1 MFKTNLFRVKS
12 VGNGKVSKGELLFSK
27 AMLHTNTYKSEFKE
41 ICTKE
46 VTMRIAGLYICVFF
60 VIILTACTDISAD
73 EGKPSELEK
82 EEENKLADHSNVQES
97 KSEKNQT
104 DSDEKP
110 KEEEVSLSVPQYK
123 INAHNWTIEPM
134 NQANSKVVLLTID
147 DAPDK
152 NALEMARILKKLSA
166 PAIFFVNGHFIDTP
180 EEANVLKE
188 IHELGF
194 VIGNH
199 TYSHPNLKSL
209 SEAQQYKEIVDLND
223 RVEEIIGERPK
234 FFRAPFG
241 SITDYSRKIAEDENM
256 VLMNWTYGYDWVKE
270 YQSKEALAD
279 IMVNSPY
286 LVKGAN
292 LLMHDREWT
301 KEALEDIVK
310 GLKNKGFTPVDP
322 ALISMEIE

>member
-1 MFKTNLFRVKS
+1 
-12 VGNGKVSKGELLFSK
+12 
-27 AMLHTNTYKSEFKE
+27 
-41 ICTKE
+41 
-46 VTMRIAGLYICVFF
+46 MRITRL
-60 VIILTACTDISAD
+60 IIAIYSLLILMACTDFSAV
-73 EGKPSELEK
+73 ESKRTELEK
-82 EEENKLADHSNVQES
+82 EEEKLKDLDVQES
-97 KSEKNQT
+97 NSDANQAGA
-104 DSDEKP
+104 DEMP
-110 KEEEVSLSVPQYK
+110 AEEEVSLTEPQYK
-123 INAHNWTIEPM
+123 INANNWTVEPI

-180 EEANVLKE
+180 EEAEVLKE

-194 VIGNH
+194 AIGNH
-199 TYSHPNLKSL
+199 TYSHLNLASL
-209 SEAQQYKEIVDLND
+209 PEAQQYKEIVGLND

-241 SITDYSRKIAEDENM
+241 SNTDYSRKIAEGENM
-256 VLMNWTYGYDWVKE
+256 VLMNWTYGYDWEEE
-270 YQSKEALAD
+270 YQSKEALTD
-279 IMVNSPY
+279 VMVNSPY

-292 LLMHDREWT
+292 LLMHDRKWT

-322 ALISMEIE
+322 ALISIEKE

>member
-1 MFKTNLFRVKS
+1 MR
-12 VGNGKVSKGELLFSK
+12 K
-27 AMLHTNTYKSEFKE
+27 AIIF
-41 ICTKE
+41 ICIT
-46 VTMRIAGLYICVFF
+46 F
-60 VIILTACTDISAD
+60 VIILTACTDFSAEED
-73 EGKPSELEK
+73 KQSDFEK
-82 EEENKLADHSNVQES
+82 EEENNLADQSNVPAA
-97 KSEKNQT
+97 KTEKPQADAGEN
-104 DSDEKP
+104 P
-110 KEEEVSLSVPQYK
+110 KEEEVSLPEPQYK
-123 INAHNWTIEPM
+123 INEHNWSIEPI
-134 NQANSKVVLLTID
+134 NKANSKVVLLTID

-180 EEANVLKE
+180 EEAKVLKE

-194 VIGNH
+194 AIGNH
-199 TYSHPNLKSL
+199 TNSHLNLKSL
-209 SEAQQYKEIVDLND
+209 PEEQQYKEIVGLND
-223 RVEEIIGERPK
+223 QVKEIIGERPK

-241 SITDYSRKIAEDENM
+241 SNTDYSRKIAEAENM
-256 VLMNWTYGYDWVKE
+256 VLMNWTYGYDWEKE

-286 LVKGAN
+286 LSKGAN

-322 ALISMEIE
+322 VLISTETK

>member
-1 MFKTNLFRVKS
+1 MR
-12 VGNGKVSKGELLFSK
+12 K
-27 AMLHTNTYKSEFKE
+27 AVFF
-41 ICTKE
+41 ICF
-46 VTMRIAGLYICVFF
+46 IF
-60 VIILTACTDISAD
+60 VIILTACTDFSAD
-73 EGKPSELEK
+73 EDKPSDFEK
-82 EEENKLADHSNVQES
+82 QEENKLADHSSVPAS
-97 KSEKNQT
+97 KSEKNQA
-104 DSDEKP
+104 DADEKP
-110 KEEEVSLSVPQYK
+110 KEEAVSLPEPQYK
-123 INAHNWTIEPM
+123 VNEHNWSIEPI

-180 EEANVLKE
+180 EEAKVLKE

-194 VIGNH
+194 AIGNH
-199 TYSHPNLKSL
+199 TNSHLNLKSL
-209 SEAQQYKEIVDLND
+209 PEEQQYKEIVDLND

-241 SITDYSRKIAEDENM
+241 SITDYSRKIAEAENM
-256 VLMNWTYGYDWVKE
+256 VLMNWTYGYDWEKE

-286 LVKGAN
+286 LSKGAN
-292 LLMHDREWT
+292 VLMHDREWT

-310 GLKNKGFTPVDP
+310 GLRNKVFTPVDP
-322 ALISMEIE
+322 VLISTETK

>member
-1 MFKTNLFRVKS
+1 
-12 VGNGKVSKGELLFSK
+12 
-27 AMLHTNTYKSEFKE
+27 
-41 ICTKE
+41 
-46 VTMRIAGLYICVFF
+46 MRISGH
-60 VIILTACTDISAD
+60 IIAVYSLLILSACTDFSAVD
-73 EGKPSELEK
+73 SKPSELEK
-82 EEENKLADHSNVQES
+82 EEKKLEVTNLDDHSNIQES
-97 KSEKNQT
+97 KSDGDQAGDDKM
-104 DSDEKP
+104 P
-110 KEEEVSLSVPQYK
+110 AEEVSLTEPQYK
-123 INAHNWTIEPM
+123 INAANWTVEPI

-180 EEANVLKE
+180 EEAKVLKE

-194 VIGNH
+194 AIGNH
-199 TYSHPNLKSL
+199 TYSHLNLESL
-209 SEAQQYKEIVDLND
+209 PESEQLKEIVGLND

-241 SITDYSRKIAEDENM
+241 SNTDYSRKIVKDEKM
-256 VLMNWTYGYDWVKE
+256 VLMNWTYGYDWEKE

-286 LVKGAN
+286 LVQGAN

-322 ALISMEIE
+322 ALIGTEME

>member
-1 MFKTNLFRVKS
+1 MP
-12 VGNGKVSKGELLFSK
+12 
-27 AMLHTNTYKSEFKE
+27 A
-41 ICTKE
+41 
-46 VTMRIAGLYICVFF
+46 
-60 VIILTACTDISAD
+60 
-73 EGKPSELEK
+73 
-82 EEENKLADHSNVQES
+82 
-97 KSEKNQT
+97 
-104 DSDEKP
+104 
-110 KEEEVSLSVPQYK
+110 EEEVSLTEPQYK
-123 INAHNWTIEPM
+123 INANNWTVEPI

-180 EEANVLKE
+180 EEAEVLKE

-194 VIGNH
+194 AIGNH
-199 TYSHPNLKSL
+199 TYSHLNLASL
-209 SEAQQYKEIVDLND
+209 PEAQQYKEIVGLND

-241 SITDYSRKIAEDENM
+241 SNTDYSRKIAEGENM
-256 VLMNWTYGYDWVKE
+256 VLMNWTYGYDWEEE
-270 YQSKEALAD
+270 YQSKEALTD
-279 IMVNSPY
+279 VMVNSPY

-292 LLMHDREWT
+292 LLMHDRKWT

-322 ALISMEIE
+322 ALISIEKE

>member
-1 MFKTNLFRVKS
+1 MK
-12 VGNGKVSKGELLFSK
+12 K
-27 AMLHTNTYKSEFKE
+27 AIFF
-41 ICTKE
+41 IC
-46 VTMRIAGLYICVFF
+46 IIF
-60 VIILTACTDISAD
+60 VIILTACTDFSAD
-73 EGKPSELEK
+73 DDKPSDFEK
-82 EEENKLADHSNVQES
+82 EEENNLADHNVPAA
-97 KSEKNQT
+97 KTEKTQA
-104 DSDEKP
+104 DAVEKP
-110 KEEEVSLSVPQYK
+110 KEEAVSLPEPQYK
-123 INAHNWTIEPM
+123 INEHNWSIEPI
-134 NQANSKVVLLTID
+134 NKANSKVVLLTID

-180 EEANVLKE
+180 EEAKVLKE

-194 VIGNH
+194 AIGNH
-199 TYSHPNLKSL
+199 TNSHLNLKSL
-209 SEAQQYKEIVDLND
+209 PEEQQYKEIVDLND

-256 VLMNWTYGYDWVKE
+256 VLMNWTYGYDWEKE

-286 LVKGAN
+286 LSKGAN

-310 GLKNKGFTPVDP
+310 GLRNKGFTPVDP
-322 ALISMEIE
+322 VLISTETK

>member
-1 MFKTNLFRVKS
+1 MR
-12 VGNGKVSKGELLFSK
+12 K
-27 AMLHTNTYKSEFKE
+27 AVFF
-41 ICTKE
+41 IC
-46 VTMRIAGLYICVFF
+46 IIF
-60 VIILTACTDISAD
+60 VIILTACTDFSAD
-73 EGKPSELEK
+73 EDKSSDFEK
-82 EEENKLADHSNVQES
+82 EEGNKLADHSSVPAS
-97 KSEKNQT
+97 KSEKNQA
-104 DSDEKP
+104 DAVDKP
-110 KEEEVSLSVPQYK
+110 KEEEVSLPEPQYK
-123 INAHNWTIEPM
+123 INEHNWSIEPIS
-134 NQANSKVVLLTID
+134 QANSKVVLLTID

-180 EEANVLKE
+180 EEAKVLKE

-286 LVKGAN
+286 LVNGAN

-322 ALISMEIE
+322 VLISTETK

>member
-1 MFKTNLFRVKS
+1 MR
-12 VGNGKVSKGELLFSK
+12 K
-27 AMLHTNTYKSEFKE
+27 AIIF
-41 ICTKE
+41 ICIT
-46 VTMRIAGLYICVFF
+46 F
-60 VIILTACTDISAD
+60 VIILTACTDFSAEED
-73 EGKPSELEK
+73 KQSDFEK
-82 EEENKLADHSNVQES
+82 EEENNLADQSNVPAA
-97 KSEKNQT
+97 KTEKPQADAGEN
-104 DSDEKP
+104 P
-110 KEEEVSLSVPQYK
+110 KEEEVSLPLPQYK
-123 INAHNWTIEPM
+123 INEHNWSIEPI
-134 NQANSKVVLLTID
+134 NKANSKVVLLTID

-180 EEANVLKE
+180 EEAKVLKE

-194 VIGNH
+194 AIGNH
-199 TYSHPNLKSL
+199 TNSHLNLKSL
-209 SEAQQYKEIVDLND
+209 PEEQQYKEIVGLND

-241 SITDYSRKIAEDENM
+241 SNTDYSRKIAEAENM
-256 VLMNWTYGYDWVKE
+256 VLMNWTYGYDWEKE

-286 LVKGAN
+286 LSKGAN

-322 ALISMEIE
+322 VLISTETK

>member
-1 MFKTNLFRVKS
+1 MR
-12 VGNGKVSKGELLFSK
+12 K
-27 AMLHTNTYKSEFKE
+27 A
-41 ICTKE
+41 
-46 VTMRIAGLYICVFF
+46 VFFIGIIF
-60 VIILTACTDISAD
+60 VIILTACTDFSAD
-73 EGKPSELEK
+73 RDKPSDFEK
-82 EEENKLADHSNVQES
+82 EEENKLADQSSVPAS
-97 KSEKNQT
+97 KSEKKQA

-110 KEEEVSLSVPQYK
+110 KEEEVFLPEPQYK
-123 INAHNWTIEPM
+123 INEHNWSIEPI

-152 NALEMARILKKLSA
+152 NALEMARILKELSA

-180 EEANVLKE
+180 EEAKVLKE

-194 VIGNH
+194 AIGNH
-199 TYSHPNLKSL
+199 TNSHLNLKSL
-209 SEAQQYKEIVDLND
+209 PEEQQYKEIVGLND

-241 SITDYSRKIAEDENM
+241 SITDYSRKVAEGENM
-256 VLMNWTYGYDWVKE
+256 VLMNWTYGYDWEKE

-286 LVKGAN
+286 LSKGAN

-310 GLKNKGFTPVDP
+310 GLRNKGFTPVDP
-322 ALISMEIE
+322 VLISTETK

>member
-1 MFKTNLFRVKS
+1 
-12 VGNGKVSKGELLFSK
+12 
-27 AMLHTNTYKSEFKE
+27 
-41 ICTKE
+41 
-46 VTMRIAGLYICVFF
+46 MRIAGLYICVFF
-60 VIILTACTDISAD
+60 VIILTACTDFSAV
-73 EGKPSELEK
+73 EGKPSEMKK
-82 EEENKLADHSNVQES
+82 EEENKFADRSNVQES
-97 KSEKNQT
+97 KSEKKQA
-104 DSDEKP
+104 DAAEKP
-110 KEEEVSLSVPQYK
+110 KEKAVSLSEPQYR
-123 INAHNWTIEPM
+123 INANNWTIEPI
-134 NQANSKVVLLTID
+134 NQASSKVVLLTID

-152 NALEMARILKKLSA
+152 NALEMARILKKLSS

-180 EEANVLKE
+180 EEAKVLKE
-188 IHELGF
+188 IYELGF
-194 VIGNH
+194 AIGNH
-199 TYSHPNLKSL
+199 TYGHPNLENL
-209 SEAQQYKEIVDLND
+209 SEEQQYKEIVSLND

-241 SITDYSRKIAEDENM
+241 SITDYSRKIAEEENM
-256 VLMNWTYGYDWVKE
+256 VLMNWTYGYDWEKE

-322 ALISMEIE
+322 ALISTEKE

>member
-1 MFKTNLFRVKS
+1 MK
-12 VGNGKVSKGELLFSK
+12 K
-27 AMLHTNTYKSEFKE
+27 AIFF
-41 ICTKE
+41 IC
-46 VTMRIAGLYICVFF
+46 IIF
-60 VIILTACTDISAD
+60 VINLTACTDFSAD
-73 EGKPSELEK
+73 DDKPSEFEK
-82 EEENKLADHSNVQES
+82 EDENNLADHSNVPAA
-97 KSEKNQT
+97 KTEKTQA
-104 DSDEKP
+104 DAGEKP
-110 KEEEVSLSVPQYK
+110 KEEAVSLPEPQYK
-123 INAHNWTIEPM
+123 INENNWSIEPI
-134 NQANSKVVLLTID
+134 NKANSKVVLLTID

-180 EEANVLKE
+180 EEAKVLKE

-194 VIGNH
+194 AIGNH
-199 TYSHPNLKSL
+199 TNSHLNLKSL
-209 SEAQQYKEIVDLND
+209 PEEQQYKEIVDLND

-256 VLMNWTYGYDWVKE
+256 VLMNWTYGYDWEKE

-286 LVKGAN
+286 LSKGAN

-310 GLKNKGFTPVDP
+310 GLRNKGFTPVDP
-322 ALISMEIE
+322 VLISTETK

>member
-1 MFKTNLFRVKS
+1 
-12 VGNGKVSKGELLFSK
+12 
-27 AMLHTNTYKSEFKE
+27 MLHTNTNKSEFKG

-46 VTMRIAGLYICVFF
+46 VKMRIARHLICVFF
-60 VIILTACTDISAD
+60 IIILTACTDSSAVN
-73 EGKPSELEK
+73 GKPPELEK
-82 EEENKLADHSNVQES
+82 EENKSSDHSNVQES
-97 KSEKNQT
+97 KPEKNQAAV
-104 DSDEKP
+104 EKP
-110 KEEEVSLSVPQYK
+110 IEDVVSLPEPQYK
-123 INAHNWTIEPM
+123 INANNWAIEPM
-134 NQANSKVVLLTID
+134 NQANPKVVLLTID

-152 NALEMARILKKLSA
+152 NALEMARILKKISA

-194 VIGNH
+194 AIGNH
-199 TYSHPNLKSL
+199 TYSHLNLKSL
-209 SEAQQYKEIVDLND
+209 SEAQQYKEIVSLND
-223 RVEEIIGERPK
+223 RLEEIIGERPK

-241 SITDYSRKIAEDENM
+241 SITDYSRKIAEDESM
-256 VLMNWTYGYDWVKE
+256 VLMNWTYGYDWEKE

-322 ALISMEIE
+322 ALISTEIE